1 MTKQLFETKEE
12 ERAFTQMDKYDIYV
26 AYMQEYKE
34 RVRLNKE
41 VNRNQTIM
49 AEIRRAIS

>member
-12 ERAFTQMDKYDIYV
+12 ERAFNQMDKYDIYV
-26 AYMQEYKE
+26 AYMQEYNE

-41 VNRNQTIM
+41 VNRLHTVM